1 MTKGARVLLASM
13 PFGPL
18 LSPSIALGL
27 LSAAL
32 TRDGIDN
39 RSRYFAIDFARR
51 IGLERYVAVS
61 EGNPGSHLLFGEWLF
76 RDALFGASEKSAID
90 GYYHLLA
97 SQGCF
102 DDDPNAA
109 GRHWKSIEEFA
120 RDAEAIRNHVE
131 CFLEAATAEV
141 LEFEPTIVGF
151 TSVFQQHVASL
162 ALAQRIKAAN
172 RTVTIVFGGANC
184 EDVMGR
190 ELVRQF
196 PQVDFVVSGEGD
208 AAFPALVRALGAGE
222 PADVPGVFHR
232 GSPEAVAPAA
242 TITELDALPLPAYD
256 DYFRQWADVFPR
268 TQGQSIPF
276 ETSRGCWWGAKHHCT
291 FCGLN
296 GTTMA
301 FRSKSAGRAMQE
313 LRFLSSSHPD
323 YSVSVVDNILD
334 MRFFEDFIPALAALE
349 KPVSLFYEVKANLT
363 KAQVRALRDAN
374 VVNIQPGIESLHDSV
389 LRLMRKGV
397 SALQNVQLLKWCC
410 ELGVRPHWNFIWGFP
425 GEDPGAYEELTH
437 LIPQIRHLE
446 PPTAFSSIR
455 LDRFSPNFNEAGDR
469 GLEGVRPYEAYDIVY
484 ASLSERAR
492 SNLAYYFKFDYT
504 RPRDVRAYTGPLR
517 SALGEWQ
524 REHGDC
530 AFFFIEKGERI
541 VLFDLR
547 QAEPHV
553 LALDPAHAAIYRF
566 CDSAKSAEQV
576 TAALATAGIP
586 EETVRGA
593 LERLV
598 REGAV
603 LALQGRYLSLA
614 VGPGTYSPSP
624 EVLNRLFEY
633 FKKNGNGHEDDELAV
648 PLRELT
654 CETHRTHA
662 G

>member
-32 TRDGIDN
+32 TRDGVDN
-39 RSRYFAIDFARR
+39 RSRYFTIEFARR
-51 IGLERYVAVS
+51 IGLDRYVAVS
-61 EGNPGSHLLFGEWLF
+61 EGNPRSHLLFGEWLF
-76 RDALFGASEKSAID
+76 RDALFGRSDKGAID
-90 GYYHLLA
+90 GYYQLLA

-102 DDDPNAA
+102 DDGPSADR
-109 GRHWKSIEEFA
+109 RHWKSIEAFVL
-120 RDAEAIRNHVE
+120 DAEAIRNHVE
-131 CFLEAATAEV
+131 GFLDEATAEV

-162 ALAQRIKAAN
+162 ALAKRIKAAD
-172 RTVTIVFGGANC
+172 RSVTVVFGGANC

-196 PQVDFVVSGEGD
+196 SEVDFVVSGEGD
-208 AAFPALVRALGAGE
+208 AAFPALVRALREGE
-222 PADVPGVFHR
+222 PADIPGVFYR
-232 GSPEAVAPAA
+232 GSPGAVAPAT
-242 TITELDALPLPAYD
+242 TITDLDALPLPAYD

-268 TQGQSIPF
+268 TEGQSIPF

-313 LRFLSSSHPD
+313 LNFLASSHPD

-349 KPVSLFYEVKANLT
+349 KPVTLFYEVKANLT

-397 SALQNVQLLKWCC
+397 SALQNVQLLKWCA

-425 GEDPGAYEELTH
+425 GEDPGAYEELAQ
-437 LIPQIRHLE
+437 LIPQVRHLE
-446 PPTAFSSIR
+446 PPSAFSSIR
-455 LDRFSPNFNEAGDR
+455 LDRFSPNFNEAGER
-469 GLEGVRPYEAYDIVY
+469 GLVDVRPFEAYDVVY

-492 SNLAYYFKFDYT
+492 SNLAYYFKFAY
-504 RPRDVRAYTGPLR
+504 RSPQDVVAYTGPLR
-517 SALGEWQ
+517 AALGEWQ
-524 REHGDC
+524 REQREY

-541 VLFDLR
+541 VLFDFR
-547 QAEPHV
+547 QAEPHIV
-553 LALDPAHAAIYRF
+553 ALDPAHAAIYRF

-576 TAALATAGIP
+576 AAAFAKAGIP
-586 EETVRGA
+586 KETIRAA
-593 LERLV
+593 LEGLV
-598 REGAV
+598 RERAV

-633 FKKNGNGHEDDELAV
+633 FEKNGNGHEETALAV

-654 CETHRTHA
+654 SETHRMQA